1 MKTKFGFLSAL
12 LAAALVVGA
21 TTPAKA
27 ILMNVS
33 TANNSTTQLTGG
45 GSGDR
50 ALAQSLTIT
59 DSAASTPDSIGASV
73 DVATRYASNVAADR
87 GIATSGSTATARINT
102 DYTVTFS
109 VTPQYSGTT
118 YQVVV
123 DTRILGELTLLDD
136 VAGSQSNAEISNV
149 TGKLNSVVTAG
160 LGLTGIAENFSTGTG
175 TNDAQEKNKSA
186 SNSINLGTFSGPQ
199 TFTLNFTFFTRA
211 AAPQS
216 LLGAD
221 EAAVRLGASGPL
233 SGATA
238 DDYPGPA
245 DVVDRIQNND
255 GHFVTVTTTILT
267 VPEPSTIAMAGIGAV
282 GLCLAAWRRRRA

>member
-1 MKTKFGFLSAL
+1 MKTKFGFLFAL
-12 LAAALVVGA
+12 AAAALVVGA
-21 TTPAKA
+21 AAPAKA

-33 TANNSTTQLTGG
+33 TSNASTTTLTGG
-45 GSGDR
+45 ASGDR

-59 DSAASTPDSIGASV
+59 DSAASTPDVIGVSV
-73 DVATRYASNVAADR
+73 DVATRYTSNVAADR
-87 GIATSGSTATARINT
+87 AIATSGSTATARIDTN
-102 DYTVTFS
+102 YTVSFS
-109 VTPQYSGTT
+109 VIPQYSGST
-118 YQVVV
+118 YQIVV
-123 DTRILGELTLLDD
+123 DSKILGELTLLDD
-136 VAGSQSNAEISNV
+136 VAGTQSNAEISNV
-149 TGKLNSVVTAG
+149 TGKLNGVTTAG

-199 TFTLNFTFFTRA
+199 SFTLNFTFFTRA

-221 EAAVRLGASGPL
+221 EAAVRLGSSGPL

-255 GHFVTVTTTILT
+255 GHFITVTTTILS
-267 VPEPSTIAMAGIGAV
+267 VPEPSTMVMAGIGAI